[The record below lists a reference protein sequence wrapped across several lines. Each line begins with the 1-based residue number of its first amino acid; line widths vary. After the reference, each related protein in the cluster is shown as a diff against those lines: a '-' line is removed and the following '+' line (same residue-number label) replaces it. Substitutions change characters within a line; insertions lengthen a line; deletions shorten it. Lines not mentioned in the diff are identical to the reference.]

1 MLACPEDMQSVGHL
15 NTHAKPVDFTPA
27 PSFGAGGV
35 IYLELAGCGDD
46 ILLVDLRRG
55 EVEAVPPLDR
65 LHVVRVGPERMEGVV
80 RADGEIGVVTDEST
94 AEVITAVDRMRAH
107 LLAGARSDIRD
118 EVVEARVVDVPI
130 ESRAV
135 DAALRRRWGCLAGLP
150 GRNDVRT
157 V

>member
-15 NTHAKPVDFTPA
+15 NTNAKPVDFTPA

-80 RADGEIGVVTDEST
+80 RADGEIAMPGQNVST
-94 AEVITAVDRMRAH
+94 LRA
-107 LLAGARSDIRD
+107 AGALS
-118 EVVEARVVDVPI
+118 VVPSGCVTGYPSAVRFDAFSAAKIGAGALHVTPPSVD
-130 ESRAV
+130 
-135 DAALRRRWGCLAGLP
+135 LL
-150 GRNDVRT
+150 
-157 V
+157 